1 MLMLVLLF
9 DLIIFLASAS
19 KFLVWVGPSS
29 CFKSTQC
36 RGKHNW
42 DLYIYF
48 FFPPA
53 EWSYLEACTNLAF
66 LYKYLCLQF
75 PDMDKYD
82 TKERGFSHPI
92 SCTFLIRL

>member
-42 DLYIYF
+42 DLYIYIYIYF
-48 FFPPA
+48 FHQQ
-53 EWSYLEACTNLAF
+53 N
-66 LYKYLCLQF
+66 
-75 PDMDKYD
+75 
-82 TKERGFSHPI
+82 G
-92 SCTFLIRL
+92 LIWKLVQT

>member
-19 KFLVWVGPSS
+19 KFLVWVEPSS
-29 CFKSTQC
+29 CFKSTQ
-36 RGKHNW
+36 RGEKHKFVFFNF
-42 DLYIYF
+42 LIFF

-66 LYKYLCLQF
+66 LYKYLCAV
-75 PDMDKYD
+75 
-82 TKERGFSHPI
+82 S
-92 SCTFLIRL
+92 

>member
-42 DLYIYF
+42 DLYIYIYIF
-48 FFPPA
+48 STSRMVLFG
-53 EWSYLEACTNLAF
+53 S
-66 LYKYLCLQF
+66 LYKLSF
-75 PDMDKYD
+75 
-82 TKERGFSHPI
+82 FI
-92 SCTFLIRL
+92 